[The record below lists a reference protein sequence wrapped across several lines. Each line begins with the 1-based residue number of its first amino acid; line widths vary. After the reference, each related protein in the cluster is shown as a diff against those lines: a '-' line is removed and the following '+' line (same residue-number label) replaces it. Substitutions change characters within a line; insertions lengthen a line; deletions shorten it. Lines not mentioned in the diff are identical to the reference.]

1 MLNPQKISLVIINT
15 HTHTYIVYIQCVH
28 NIIHCIQ
35 SYVCMYVCIQF
46 SELFFV
52 ACMYVCSVQTLWDC
66 ITYHRVLHWRRL
78 NLPLVCLQ
86 IFIQRQRIVRVQPFC
101 HYADIIWMAILLRFH
116 GYSSLIISRQYN
128 YRVDVVVF

>member
-15 HTHTYIVYIQCVH
+15 HTHIYSTYTMCTQY
-28 NIIHCIQ
+28 NTMYTII
-35 SYVCMYVCIQF
+35 CMYVCIQF